1 MTTDTLVRPAPEPA
15 PPAQAPARTGLR
27 APEDIARLRV
37 TGLRVLH
44 SEWVKFRS
52 LRSTLITL
60 IVAVV
65 VVVGFGAL
73 AAAVVSGAVAEP
85 AGPGGGGEAGGGFA
99 TDPTSI
105 SLAGMTLAQIIVGIL
120 GVLTVTG
127 EYSSGM
133 IRATLAAVPR
143 RLPVLWAKALVVGV
157 VTLVVAVPSALVAFL
172 VGQAVLGDG
181 ANVALSD
188 PGVLR
193 AVLGSAAY
201 LAATALLGVGLG
213 ALLRHTA
220 GAIGALFGLLLLAP
234 GLLGLIL
241 PSSWSDA
248 VLPYLPSNA
257 GAAFT
262 SVTATDGLL
271 SAGGGVVV
279 LVVWIVVLL
288 GGSAVLLRR
297 RDA

>member
-1 MTTDTLVRPAPEPA
+1 MSVDTQIRPEPA
-15 PPAQAPARTGLR
+15 AAPSSSATRATGLR
-27 APEDIARLRV
+27 ASDDVARLRV
-37 TGLRVLH
+37 TGPRVLH

-52 LRSTLITL
+52 LRSTVVTIA
-60 IVAVV
+60 VAVV
-65 VVVGFGAL
+65 VIVGFGAL
-73 AAAVVSGAVAEP
+73 AAAVVSGDVTRP
-85 AGPGGGGEAGGGFA
+85 SGRGGGGGGGGFGA
-99 TDPTSI
+99 DPTSI
-105 SLAGMTLAQIIVGIL
+105 SLAGMTLAQIIMGIL
-120 GVLTVTG
+120 GVLAVTG

-133 IRATLAAVPR
+133 VRATFAAVPR
-143 RLPVLWAKALVVGV
+143 RLPVLWSKALVVGIS
-157 VTLVVAVPSALVAFL
+157 TLVVAVPTALVAFF
-172 VGQAVLGDG
+172 VGQAVLGSD

-201 LAATALLGVGLG
+201 LAGTALLGVGLG

-234 GLLGLIL
+234 GLLPLIL

-248 VLPYLPSNA
+248 IVPYLPSNA

-262 SVTATDGLL
+262 SVTPTDGLL
-271 SAGGGVVV
+271 AAGTGVIV
-279 LVVWIVVLL
+279 LVVWVAVLL
-288 GGSAVLLRR
+288 GGSAILLRR

>member
-1 MTTDTLVRPAPEPA
+1 MSVDTQIRPEPA
-15 PPAQAPARTGLR
+15 AAPSSSATRATGLR
-27 APEDIARLRV
+27 APNDVARLRV
-37 TGLRVLH
+37 TGPRVLH

-52 LRSTLITL
+52 LRSTVVTIA
-60 IVAVV
+60 VAVV
-65 VVVGFGAL
+65 VIVGFGAL
-73 AAAVVSGAVAEP
+73 AAAVVSGDVTRP
-85 AGPGGGGEAGGGFA
+85 SGRGGGGGGGGFGA
-99 TDPTSI
+99 DPTSI
-105 SLAGMTLAQIIVGIL
+105 SLAGMTLAQIIMGIL
-120 GVLTVTG
+120 GVLAVTG

-133 IRATLAAVPR
+133 VRATFAAVPR
-143 RLPVLWAKALVVGV
+143 RLPVLWSKAIVVGIS
-157 VTLVVAVPSALVAFL
+157 TLVVAVPAALVAFF
-172 VGQAVLGDG
+172 VGQAVLGAD

-201 LAATALLGVGLG
+201 LAGTALLGVGLG

-234 GLLGLIL
+234 GLLPLIL

-248 VLPYLPSNA
+248 IVPYLPSNA

-262 SVTATDGLL
+262 SVTPTDGLL
-271 SAGGGVVV
+271 AAGTGVIV
-279 LVVWIVVLL
+279 LVVWVAVLL
-288 GGSAVLLRR
+288 GGSAILLRR

>member
-1 MTTDTLVRPAPEPA
+1 MTTATEARPGPA
-15 PPAQAPARTGLR
+15 HAASSTAAHTGLR
-27 APEDIARLRV
+27 SSADIARLRV
-37 TGLRVLH
+37 TGPRVLL

-52 LRSTLITL
+52 LRSTVIT
-60 IVAVV
+60 IGVAVV
-65 VVVGFGAL
+65 VIVGFGAL
-73 AAAVVSGAVAEP
+73 AAAVVSGAVTDP
-85 AGPGGGGEAGGGFA
+85 NRPGGGGGGGFA
-99 TDPTSI
+99 NDPTSI
-105 SLAGMTLAQIIVGIL
+105 SLAGMSLAQIIMGIL

-143 RLPVLWAKALVVGV
+143 RLPVLWAKAVVVGV
-157 VTLVVAVPSALVAFL
+157 TTLVVAVPSALVAFF
-172 VGQAVLGDG
+172 VGQAILGDG

-193 AVLGSAAY
+193 SVLGSAGY
-201 LAATALLGVGLG
+201 LAGTALLGVGLG

-234 GLLGLIL
+234 GLLALVL
-241 PSSWSDA
+241 PSSWSDSI
-248 VLPYLPSNA
+248 VPYLPSNA
-257 GAAFT
+257 GAAIS

-271 SAGGGVVV
+271 SPWGGTVV
-279 LVVWIVVLL
+279 LVVWVVALV
-288 GGSAVLLRR
+288 GAAAVLLKR

>member
-1 MTTDTLVRPAPEPA
+1 MTTAIEVRPDPA
-15 PPAQAPARTGLR
+15 PAARAAVPHTGLR
-27 APEDIARLRV
+27 SREDVARLRV
-37 TGLRVLH
+37 TGPRVLM

-52 LRSTLITL
+52 LRSTVIT
-60 IVAVV
+60 IAVAVV
-65 VVVGFGAL
+65 VIVGFGAL
-73 AAAVVSGAVAEP
+73 AASVVSGAVTDP
-85 AGPGGGGEAGGGFA
+85 NRPGGGGGGGFA

-105 SLAGMTLAQIIVGIL
+105 SLAGMSLAQIIMGIL

-133 IRATLAAVPR
+133 IRVTLAAVPR

-157 VTLVVAVPSALVAFL
+157 STLVVAVPSAFVAFFL
-172 VGQAVLGDG
+172 GQAILGDG
-181 ANVALSD
+181 ANVSLSD

-193 AVLGSAAY
+193 VVLGSAAY
-201 LAATALLGVGLG
+201 LAGTALLGVGLG

-234 GLLGLIL
+234 GLLALVL

-248 VLPYLPSNA
+248 IVPYLPSNA
-257 GAAFT
+257 GQSFT
-262 SVTATDGLL
+262 SVVVADGLL
-271 SAGGGVVV
+271 SPWGGALV
-279 LVVWIVVLL
+279 LVAWIVALV
-288 GGSAVLLRR
+288 GGAAVLLKR